1 MASNDTSTLIAVGG
15 LVVGLLGLVVQV
27 LALPRQPA
35 GGTAPPRRSLGS
47 AILGAV
53 LPFVLIAA
61 ALIYLGGTYMVP
73 SPFSQSALKRIQYR
87 KTITIGVNYNAGP
100 FGRQASEAADPE
112 GFDVAIGRAI
122 AGAMDVKPVWKRAN
136 AAERR
141 TDAYL
146 RGNDI
151 DLVISIL
158 SINVADGRQEVLAF
172 SDPYYLSGQRILTLK
187 DSDIRDS
194 RDLAGRRVCIVTV
207 GRTATL
213 ANLTRTIPSAL
224 TVRRDN
230 IEQCVTDLRQG
241 RVDAISSDEWLLL
254 RVMQEQPDTPLELRG
269 RPLTKD
275 VFGIGVRKS
284 LNGYGELLA
293 AVNSALQHV
302 EDDGGWTNAYNANIR
317 PFTHEDGQPPAG

>member
-1 MASNDTSTLIAVGG
+1 
-15 LVVGLLGLVVQV
+15 
-27 LALPRQPA
+27 
-35 GGTAPPRRSLGS
+35 
-47 AILGAV
+47 
-53 LPFVLIAA
+53 
-61 ALIYLGGTYMVP
+61 
-73 SPFSQSALKRIQYR
+73 
-87 KTITIGVNYNAGP
+87 VNYNAGP

-122 AGAMDVKPVWKRAN
+122 ASAMDVKPVWKRAN

-158 SINVADGRQEVLAF
+158 SINVADGRQDVLAF
-172 SDPYYLSGQRILTLK
+172 SDPYYLSGQRILTLR
-187 DSDIRDS
+187 DSDISDS

-213 ANLTRTIPSAL
+213 ANLTRTIPSAV

-254 RVMQEQPDTPLELRG
+254 RVMQEQPDAPLELRG

-275 VFGIGVRKS
+275 VFGIGVRKGLS
-284 LNGYGELLA
+284 GYGELLA
-293 AVNSALQHV
+293 AVNAALERI
-302 EDDGGWTNAYNANIR
+302 EDDGGWTTAYNASIR
-317 PFTHEDGQPPAG
+317 PYTHEDGQPPAG